1 MPEFTAVPQLRPS
14 TAAQPNRMAEIA
26 AWLAAAQDSPQ
37 ATPFERPR
45 AIVFEDARP
54 TAERTVDG
62 VGITQHSSV
71 DEEQWRDNLLS
82 AAQRAGAGIDFVEC
96 TSGDS
101 ENSEP
106 YDSTTAMSPA
116 ECESFLSLGMTT
128 ADREI
133 DSGADLLITS
143 ACGIDTETVATSV
156 MGRITHTEP
165 VAIVGTNT
173 LASGITDTMWKARV
187 SVVRD
192 SMFRA
197 RNLEGWEVV
206 QTIGSP
212 ALAALVSFIA
222 QATARRTP
230 VLIDGPLAATAAVLA
245 ERTAPGVKGWLR
257 AGTTTPEPSHA
268 LALKELGLNPL
279 LDLNL
284 SEGFPLGALAAL
296 PLVQLAAE
304 LA

>member
-1 MPEFTAVPQLRPS
+1 MPEFIAVPQLRPS

-37 ATPFERPR
+37 AKPLERPR
-45 AIVFEDARP
+45 VVVFESTHA
-54 TAERTVDG
+54 TAEQTVDG
-62 VGITQHSSV
+62 VGITQYSPA
-71 DEEQWRDNLLS
+71 DEKRWRDNLFS
-82 AAQRAGAGIDFVEC
+82 AAQRAGVGIEFIDCNAAESDGAFA
-96 TSGDS
+96 
-101 ENSEP
+101 
-106 YDSTTAMSPA
+106 AMSSA
-116 ECESFLSLGMTT
+116 ECESFVELGMAT
-128 ADREI
+128 ADHEI

-143 ACGIDTETVATSV
+143 AFGMGEETLTASV

-173 LASGITDTMWKARV
+173 LASGITDALWKARV

-192 SMFRA
+192 CMFRA

-212 ALAALVSFIA
+212 SLAALVGFIA

-257 AGTTTPEPSHA
+257 AGTTTPEPAHA

-284 SEGFPLGALAAL
+284 NEGFPLGALAAL
-296 PLVQLAAE
+296 PLLQLAAE

>member
-1 MPEFTAVPQLRPS
+1 MPEFTAVPQLRLS

-26 AWLAAAQDSPQ
+26 AWLAATQDSPQ
-37 ATPFERPR
+37 VTPLERPR
-45 AIVFEDARP
+45 AVVFEGSHPIAAR
-54 TAERTVDG
+54 TIDG
-62 VGITQHSSV
+62 VGITQYSPA
-71 DEEQWRDNLLS
+71 DEKRWSDSLHS
-82 AAQRAGAGIDFVEC
+82 AAQRAGVGIEFIDCSVVESSD
-96 TSGDS
+96 TSA
-101 ENSEP
+101 
-106 YDSTTAMSPA
+106 AMSPT
-116 ECESFLSLGMTT
+116 ECESFIELGMTT

-143 ACGIDTETVATSV
+143 ACCMGEETLAAGV
-156 MGRITHTEP
+156 MGRITYTEP

-173 LASGITDTMWKARV
+173 LASGITDAMWKARV

-192 SMFRA
+192 CMFRA
-197 RNLEGWEVV
+197 RKLEGWEVV

-212 ALAALVSFIA
+212 NLAALVGFIA

-245 ERTAPGVKGWLR
+245 ERTAPGVKRWLR
-257 AGTTTPEPSHA
+257 AGSTTPEPAYA

>member
-1 MPEFTAVPQLRPS
+1 MPEFTAVPQLRPA
-14 TAAQPNRMAEIA
+14 TAAQPNRVAEIA
-26 AWLAAAQDSPQ
+26 AWLAAAQDSQQ
-37 ATPFERPR
+37 AKPLQRPR
-45 AIVFEDARP
+45 AIVFLSNPAIAVDTTDAG
-54 TAERTVDG
+54 AL
-62 VGITQHSSV
+62 TQHSPA
-71 DEEQWRDNLLS
+71 DEERWRGNLFS

-96 TSGDS
+96 TSP
-101 ENSEP
+101 EP
-106 YDSTTAMSPA
+106 DATSAAMTPV
-116 ECESFLSLGMTT
+116 EFESFIDVGMAT

-133 DSGADLLITS
+133 DSGSDLLIAS
-143 ACGIDTETVATSV
+143 ARGIDDATVAASL

-173 LASGITDTMWKARV
+173 LASGITDAQWKTRV
-187 SVVRD
+187 SIVRD

-206 QTIGSP
+206 QTIGTPSV
-212 ALAALVSFIA
+212 AALVGFIA

-245 ERTAPGVKGWLR
+245 ERSAPGVKGWLR
-257 AGTTTPEPSHA
+257 AGSTTPEPAYA
-268 LALKELGLNPL
+268 LALKELGIEPL

>member
-14 TAAQPNRMAEIA
+14 SAAQPNRVAEIA
-26 AWLAAAQDSPQ
+26 AWLAAAQDSQQ
-37 ATPFERPR
+37 AKPLQRPR
-45 AIVFEDARP
+45 AIVFLSNPAIAVHTTD
-54 TAERTVDG
+54 DG
-62 VGITQHSSV
+62 ELTQHSPA
-71 DEEQWRDNLLS
+71 DEERWRDHLFS
-82 AAQRAGAGIDFVEC
+82 AAQRAGAGIDFVER
-96 TSGDS
+96 TSA
-101 ENSEP
+101 EP
-106 YDSTTAMSPA
+106 TSAEPGATSAAMTPA
-116 ECESFLSLGMTT
+116 EFESFIDVGMAT

-133 DSGADLLITS
+133 DSGSDLLIAS
-143 ACGIDTETVATSV
+143 ARGIDDATVAASL

-173 LASGITDTMWKARV
+173 LASGITDAQWKTRV
-187 SVVRD
+187 SIVRD
-192 SMFRA
+192 CMFRA

-206 QTIGSP
+206 QTIGTPSV
-212 ALAALVSFIA
+212 AALVGFIA

-245 ERTAPGVKGWLR
+245 ERSAPGVKGWLR
-257 AGTTTPEPSHA
+257 AGSTTPEPAYA
-268 LALKELGLNPL
+268 LALKELGIEPL

>member
-1 MPEFTAVPQLRPS
+1 MPEFTAVPQLHS
-14 TAAQPNRMAEIA
+14 LTAAHPNRVAEIA

-37 ATPFERPR
+37 AKPLQRPR
-45 AIVFEDARP
+45 AIVFEGTDANV
-54 TAERTVDG
+54 ERTVDG
-62 VGITQHSSV
+62 AGATEHSPN
-71 DEEQWRDNLLS
+71 DADRWRDNLFS
-82 AAQRAGAGIDFVEC
+82 AAERAGAGIDFVEC
-96 TSGDS
+96 STESTSAEPGDS
-101 ENSEP
+101 SA
-106 YDSTTAMSPA
+106 AMSPA
-116 ECESFLSLGMTT
+116 ECESHIELGMAT

-133 DSGADLLITS
+133 DSGTDLLITS
-143 ACGIDTETVATSV
+143 DCGIGANTVAASV

-173 LASGITDTMWKARV
+173 LASGITDATWKARV

-206 QTIGSP
+206 QTIGTPS
-212 ALAALVSFIA
+212 LAALVGFIA

-257 AGTTTPEPSHA
+257 AGTTTPEPAYA
-268 LALKELGLNPL
+268 LALKELGLTPL

>member
-14 TAAQPNRMAEIA
+14 TAAQPNRVAEIA
-26 AWLAAAQDSPQ
+26 AWLAAAQDSSQ
-37 ATPFERPR
+37 AKTLQRPR
-45 AIVFEDARP
+45 AIVFLSNPAIAAHTTD
-54 TAERTVDG
+54 DG
-62 VGITQHSSV
+62 ELTQQSPA
-71 DEEQWRDNLLS
+71 DEERWRENLFS

-96 TSGDS
+96 TRAELGAASA
-101 ENSEP
+101 
-106 YDSTTAMSPA
+106 AMTPA
-116 ECESFLSLGMTT
+116 EFESFIDVGMAT

-133 DSGADLLITS
+133 DSGSDLLIAS
-143 ACGIDTETVATSV
+143 ACGIDDATVAASLI
-156 MGRITHTEP
+156 GRITHTEP

-173 LASGITDTMWKARV
+173 LASGITDAQWKTRV
-187 SVVRD
+187 SIVRD
-192 SMFRA
+192 CMFRA

-206 QTIGSP
+206 QTIGTPSV
-212 ALAALVSFIA
+212 AALVGFIA

-245 ERTAPGVKGWLR
+245 ERSAPGVKGWLR
-257 AGTTTPEPSHA
+257 AGSTAPEPAYA

>member
-14 TAAQPNRMAEIA
+14 TAAQPNRVAEIA

-37 ATPFERPR
+37 AKPLQRPR
-45 AIVFEDARP
+45 AIVFEGADANVVP
-54 TAERTVDG
+54 TVDG
-62 VGITQHSSV
+62 AEATEHSLS
-71 DEEQWRDNLLS
+71 DADRWRDNLFS

-96 TSGDS
+96 SAESTST
-101 ENSEP
+101 EP
-106 YDSTTAMSPA
+106 GAPSAAMSPA
-116 ECESFLSLGMTT
+116 ECESHIELGMAT

-133 DSGADLLITS
+133 DSGTDLLITS
-143 ACGIDTETVATSV
+143 GFGIGASTVAASV

-173 LASGITDTMWKARV
+173 LASGITDAMWKARV

-212 ALAALVSFIA
+212 NLAALAGFIA

-257 AGTTTPEPSHA
+257 AGTTTPEPAYA
-268 LALKELGLNPL
+268 LALKELSLSPL